1 MSDIFVLLFNLIFET
16 GHVPELWSI
25 GIVIPIYKKKGDKFQ
40 PQNCRPVTLLSCLG
54 KIFTSILNMRL
65 NTFIE
70 ENLLLHQNQAG
81 FRSGYSTNDHVFCLY
96 ALFELLRVKK
106 TLLFFHRFRKSV
118 RLCS

>member
-1 MSDIFVLLFNLIFET
+1 MSDIFVLLLNLIFET

-25 GIVIPIYKKKGDKFQ
+25 GIVIPIYKNKGDKFQ

-70 ENLLLHQNQAG
+70 ENLLLP
-81 FRSGYSTNDHVFCLY
+81 
-96 ALFELLRVKK
+96 
-106 TLLFFHRFRKSV
+106 KSS
-118 RLCS
+118 RI